1 MGGGK
6 GGKGSSSGFI
16 LDECCEFVEGG
27 FVEYFGAKGGKG
39 GKGGYY
45 SGFGGKGGKGG
56 FGIGFTTGYGS
67 KGGKSYGGFAT
78 GEVTGGYGGKGGKG
92 EYYGGF
98 AYGYAYTT
106 EQNTANNEGIA
117 GGYAVESSY
126 EYTLP
131 ETSYSYSTTYQDNYV
146 NPGQAQAAFMGSGRK
161 TTQEEET
168 VATDK
173 ASSLRGNGE

>member
-56 FGIGFTTGYGS
+56 FGS
-67 KGGKSYGGFAT
+67 GFAT

-106 EQNTANNEGIA
+106 EQNTANNAGFASGLISYGNQNNNKVIA
-117 GGYAVESSY
+117 GGYAVESPY

-131 ETSYSYSTTYQDNYV
+131 ETSYSFSTTYQDNYV
-146 NPGQAQAAFMGSGRK
+146 N
-161 TTQEEET
+161 
-168 VATDK
+168 
-173 ASSLRGNGE
+173 N

>member
-56 FGIGFTTGYGS
+56 FGIGFGS
-67 KGGKSYGGFAT
+67 KGGKGGYYSGFTT

-106 EQNTANNEGIA
+106 EQNTANNAGFASGLISYGNQNNNKVIA

-126 EYTLP
+126 EYALP
-131 ETSYSYSTTYQDNYV
+131 ETSYSFSTTYQDNYV
-146 NPGQAQAAFMGSGRK
+146 N
-161 TTQEEET
+161 
-168 VATDK
+168 
-173 ASSLRGNGE
+173 N

>member
-1 MGGGK
+1 M
-6 GGKGSSSGFI
+6 
-16 LDECCEFVEGG
+16 
-27 FVEYFGAKGGKG
+27 GAKGGKG

-45 SGFGGKGGKGG
+45 EGGFGGKGGKGG

-67 KGGKSYGGFAT
+67 KGGKSYGGF
-78 GEVTGGYGGKGGKG
+78 ETGGYYGGKGGKG
-92 EYYGGF
+92 GKGSYYEEGF

-106 EQNTANNEGIA
+106 EQNTANNAGFANGLINYGNQNTNKVIA

-131 ETSYSYSTTYQDNYV
+131 ETSYSFSTTYQDNYV
-146 NPGQAQAAFMGSGRK
+146 NNGQAEAAFMGSGRK

-168 VATDK
+168 VV
-173 ASSLRGNGE
+173 